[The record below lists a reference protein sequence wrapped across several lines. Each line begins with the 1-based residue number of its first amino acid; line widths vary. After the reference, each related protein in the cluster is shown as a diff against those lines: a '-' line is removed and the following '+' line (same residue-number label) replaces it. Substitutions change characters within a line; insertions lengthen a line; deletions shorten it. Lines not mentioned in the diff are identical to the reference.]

1 MPVNIAID
9 GPSGAGK
16 SSAAKAMAKKLGYL
30 YIDTGALYRAIG
42 LFCIRQNVE
51 NMKDESQV
59 VPQLEKVDV
68 SLRFV
73 EGEQR
78 VYLNGEDVSETI
90 RTQPVAQAASDVS
103 AHPPVR
109 AFLLDLQR
117 KMAAENNVLMDG
129 RDIGTVILPN
139 ADVKFFL
146 TADAAARAKRRT
158 LELQAKGIAA
168 DYETVLR
175 EIEQRDAN
183 DYSRATAPLKAADD
197 AVLVDNSQMD
207 QDQTVDYMC
216 RIIEE
221 KIG

>member
-16 SSAAKAMAKKLGYL
+16 SSAAKALAKKLGYL

-42 LFCIRQNVE
+42 LFCMRQNVSD
-51 NMKDESQV
+51 MKDV
-59 VPQLEKVDV
+59 MLVAPQLEKIDV

-73 EGEQR
+73 DGEQR
-78 VYLNGEDVSETI
+78 VYLNGEDVSGLI

-109 AFLLDLQR
+109 TFLLDLQR

-129 RDIGTVILPN
+129 RDIGTVILPD

-158 LELQAKGIAA
+158 LELQAKGICA
-168 DYETVLR
+168 DFETILR

-183 DYSRATAPLKAADD
+183 DSSRATAPLKAADD
-197 AVLVDNSQMD
+197 AILVDNSQMD
-207 QDQTVDYMC
+207 QEQTVDYMC

-221 KIG
+221 KLG

>member
-16 SSAAKAMAKKLGYL
+16 SSAAKALAKKLGYL

-42 LFCIRQNVE
+42 LYAIRQNVAD
-51 NMKDESQV
+51 MKKADLVS
-59 VPQLEKVDV
+59 PLLKDIDV

-78 VYLNGEDVSETI
+78 VYLNGEDVSGLI

-103 AHPPVR
+103 AHPVVR
-109 AFLLDLQR
+109 TFLLDLQR
-117 KMAAENNVLMDG
+117 KMAAEHDVLMDG
-129 RDIGTVILPN
+129 RDIGTVILPQ
-139 ADVKFFL
+139 AQVKFFL
-146 TADAAARAKRRT
+146 TANAAARARRRT

-168 DYETVLR
+168 DFDTVLR

-183 DYSRATAPLKAADD
+183 DSSRATAPLKTADD
-197 AVLVDNSQMD
+197 AVLVDNSEMD
-207 QDQTVDYMC
+207 EAQTVDYMC
-216 RIIEE
+216 RIIKE
-221 KIG
+221 KLG

>member
-16 SSAAKAMAKKLGYL
+16 SSAAKALAKKLGYL

-42 LFCIRQNVE
+42 LFCIRENVADV
-51 NMKDESQV
+51 KDVSLV
-59 VPQLEKVDV
+59 VPQLEKIDV

-78 VYLNGEDVSETI
+78 VYLNGEDVSGVI

-183 DYSRATAPLKAADD
+183 DSSRAAAPLKAADD

-207 QDQTVDYMC
+207 QDQTVEYMC
-216 RIIEE
+216 QIIEE
-221 KIG
+221 KLG

>member
-1 MPVNIAID
+1 MPINIAID

-42 LFCIRQNVE
+42 LFCIRQNVV

-68 SLRFV
+68 SLRFA

-183 DYSRATAPLKAADD
+183 DSSRATAPLKAADD

>member
-16 SSAAKAMAKKLGYL
+16 SSAAKALAKKLGYL

-42 LFCIRQNVE
+42 LYAIRQNVAD
-51 NMKDESQV
+51 MKKADLVS
-59 VPQLEKVDV
+59 PLLKDIDV

-78 VYLNGEDVSETI
+78 VYLNGEDVSGLI

-103 AHPPVR
+103 AHPVVR
-109 AFLLDLQR
+109 TFLLDLQR
-117 KMAAENNVLMDG
+117 KMAAEHDVLMDG
-129 RDIGTVILPN
+129 RDIGTVILPQ
-139 ADVKFFL
+139 AQVKFFL
-146 TADAAARAKRRT
+146 TANAAARARRRT

-168 DYETVLR
+168 DFETVLR

-183 DYSRATAPLKAADD
+183 DSSRATAPLKAADD
-197 AVLVDNSQMD
+197 AVLVDNSEMD
-207 QDQTVDYMC
+207 EAQTVDYMC
-216 RIIEE
+216 RIIKE
-221 KIG
+221 KLG

>member
-1 MPVNIAID
+1 MPINIAID

-16 SSAAKAMAKKLGYL
+16 SSAAKALAKKLGYL

-42 LFCIRQNVE
+42 LFCIRQGVAD
-51 NMKDESQV
+51 MKDAAQV
-59 VPQLEKVDV
+59 TPMLDGIDV

-78 VYLNGEDVSETI
+78 VYLNGEDVSGLI

-146 TADAAARAKRRT
+146 TADARARAKRRT
-158 LELQAKGIAA
+158 LELQAKGIEA
-168 DYETVLR
+168 DFDTVLR

-183 DYSRATAPLKAADD
+183 DSSRATAPLKAAED
-197 AVLVDNSQMD
+197 AILVDNSEMD
-207 QDQTVDYMC
+207 QEETVEYMC
-216 RIIEE
+216 RRIEE
-221 KIG
+221 RM

>member
-1 MPVNIAID
+1 MAVNIAID

-16 SSAAKAMAKKLGYL
+16 SSTAKALAKKLGYL

-42 LFCIRQNVE
+42 LFCIRRGVAD
-51 NMKDESQV
+51 MKDAAQV
-59 VPQLEKVDV
+59 APQLEKINV
-68 SLRFV
+68 SLGFV

-78 VYLNGEDVSETI
+78 VYLNGEDVSGLI

-109 AFLLDLQR
+109 TFLLDLQR
-117 KMAAENNVLMDG
+117 RLAAENNVLMDG
-129 RDIGTVILPN
+129 RDIGTVILPD

-146 TADAAARAKRRT
+146 TANAAARANRRT
-158 LELQAKGIAA
+158 RELQAKGIKA

-183 DYSRATAPLKAADD
+183 DSSRATAPLKAAED
-197 AVLVDNSQMD
+197 AIWVDNSEMD
-207 QDQTVDYMC
+207 QEQTVEYMC
-216 RIIEE
+216 RKIEE
-221 KIG
+221 KLA

>member
-16 SSAAKAMAKKLGYL
+16 SSAAKALAKKLGYL

-42 LFCIRQNVE
+42 LFCIRENVAD
-51 NMKDESQV
+51 MKDVSLV
-59 VPQLEKVDV
+59 VPQLEKIDV

-73 EGEQR
+73 DGEQR
-78 VYLNGEDVSETI
+78 VYLNGEDVSGVI

-183 DYSRATAPLKAADD
+183 DSSRAAAPLKAADD

-207 QDQTVDYMC
+207 QDQTVEYMC
-216 RIIEE
+216 QIIEE

>member
-42 LFCIRQNVE
+42 LFCIRQNVV

-139 ADVKFFL
+139 
-146 TADAAARAKRRT
+146 
-158 LELQAKGIAA
+158 G
-168 DYETVLR
+168 
-175 EIEQRDAN
+175 
-183 DYSRATAPLKAADD
+183 SP
-197 AVLVDNSQMD
+197 
-207 QDQTVDYMC
+207 
-216 RIIEE
+216 
-221 KIG
+221 